1 LRIFAHSFFLF
12 CHVSVFALSLLSS
25 FCPVIL
31 LSLVR
36 TRTAGHLRDVRRL
49 VVAMS
54 RARLGLYIFGRI
66 QLFTNCFELT
76 RTFNQLLQKPVK
88 LQIMPGEKRPMDQP
102 LGTERPAAA
111 TPDPAQ
117 VLEVR
122 DVLHMGELVASM
134 TLSVQ
139 SEYGEYQR
147 RIFAAQEEERVR
159 REQREQALRQYEE
172 AREQSRREDAR
183 LAALANRDAEHALET
198 ERLERELAQERDDG
212 GDAAQP
218 AATPLSDDESSDEE
232 A

>member
-1 LRIFAHSFFLF
+1 MFFVLFLRVPPFPL
-12 CHVSVFALSLLSS
+12 
-25 FCPVIL
+25 CPDIL

-66 QLFTNCFELT
+66 NLFTNCFELT
-76 RTFNQLLQKPVK
+76 RTFNQLLQKPVR
-88 LQIMPGEKRPMDQP
+88 LQIVPGEKRPMDQA
-102 LGTERPAAA
+102 LATDRLASAA
-111 TPDPAQ
+111 PDPAQ

-147 RIFAAQEEERVR
+147 RIFAAQEEELLR
-159 REQREQALRQYEE
+159 REQREAAARQYEE
-172 AREQSRREDAR
+172 AREQTRREDAR
-183 LAALANRDAEHALET
+183 LAALANRDAEHAKET
-198 ERLERELAQERDDG
+198 ERLERELAQERDDDG
-212 GDAAQP
+212 AAAAAP
-218 AATPLSDDESSDEE
+218 AAMPLSDDDSSDEE